1 MKKTTWIALGA
12 FALVLIAF
20 LIMQNNELAP
30 VETPVPTIVP
40 TLQELD
46 DQTITEIEYADSIGA
61 TIVLEKIEALSWISP
76 TNPEAQVTAGKI
88 EELLSY
94 LSGLNIVT
102 TLPEVVALDEVG
114 LDEPLYTIT
123 FIMNDGTPYQIE
135 VGDPTAMSDGYYARI
150 DENEILVLP
159 LTTME
164 TIPGLMYTIVTP
176 PTVTPEL
183 EPTTTITPTP

>member
-123 FIMNDGTPYQIE
+123 FIMNDGSLYQIE